1 MLDRK
6 PRVLIADD
14 APENIRLLVEL
25 LREDYAISVAT
36 TGRQALDAAAR
47 QPRPDVILLDVMMP
61 EMDGYETCA
70 LLKQAPDTQDIPVL
84 FITSLNDERSEAKG
98 LELGAV
104 DFITKPINP
113 SLVKTRIRN
122 QLELKLHRDNLEQLV
137 RLRTRELEETKD
149 VAIESLASLVEYR
162 DPETGSHILRTKSF
176 VRLLAVHLA
185 RRPEFRA
192 ALSDEDIDL
201 LHKSAPLH
209 DIGKVGVPDAILN
222 KPGRLTPEEF
232 EIMKTHTTIGHR
244 ALERV
249 ETRLGSNS
257 FFRYARQI
265 AHSHHERWDG
275 TGYPLGL
282 KGADIPLSGRIMA
295 LADVYDALTS
305 ARVYKAAMPHHEAAA
320 LIHQGRG
327 THFDPD
333 LVDAFAQLEDAFRE
347 ICETYADDETGA
359 WS

>member
-1 MLDRK
+1 
-6 PRVLIADD
+6 
-14 APENIRLLVEL
+14 
-25 LREDYAISVAT
+25 
-36 TGRQALDAAAR
+36 
-47 QPRPDVILLDVMMP
+47 
-61 EMDGYETCA
+61 
-70 LLKQAPDTQDIPVL
+70 
-84 FITSLNDERSEAKG
+84 
-98 LELGAV
+98 V
-104 DFITKPINP
+104 DFITKPISP

-137 RLRTRELEETKD
+137 HLRTRELEKTQD

-162 DPETGSHILRTKSF
+162 DPETGSHILRTKAF
-176 VRLLAVHLA
+176 VRLLAEHLA
-185 RRPEFRA
+185 QRAEHRTILQPE
-192 ALSDEDIDL
+192 DVEL

-232 EIMKTHTTIGHR
+232 EVMKTHTTIGHR

-249 ETRLGSNS
+249 EQHLGSNS

-275 TGYPLGL
+275 NGYPLGL
-282 KGADIPLSGRIMA
+282 KEMAIPLAGRIMA

-305 ARVYKAAMPHHEAAA
+305 VRVYKAAMPHHKAAE
-320 LIHQGRG
+320 IIRQGRG

-333 LVDAFAQLEDAFRE
+333 LVDAFIQLEGAFRE